1 MNRDSC
7 RHAVRPKDKT
17 VAKVEVE
24 EVGGE
29 GDEEEVRCHPCGGS
43 EEEET
48 GERFVKKMQSPLLP
62 SAKEIDEHN
71 LTHFPY
77 RSWCRHC
84 VRGRG
89 KEASHVKAQNEP
101 GDVPEFH
108 FDWCFPGEEEAF
120 KNLTV
125 LVGRMRGTRMTLSA
139 LMPSKSTGE
148 FASRRIMAF
157 LRECGCELSK
167 IIIKTDQEPAIL
179 SMIADVIKIRA
190 ERGGAE
196 TIPENS
202 PTYSHQSNGV
212 IERGVQSVEGIIRSI
227 RSALEERISEKL
239 NIGDAIWPWLIEYS
253 GYLLNRCEV
262 GKDGKT
268 AYERSKGKRAKISGI
283 EFGETVLWKRRPVGN
298 ALGKLAIL
306 WEDGVFL
313 GVKGT
318 TGELIIGAGD
328 GV

>member
-1 MNRDSC
+1 MNVNRDS
-7 RHAVRPKDKT
+7 REYAIRPYIKT
-17 VAKVEVE
+17 VAKIEVKEPSGDKEESAAVVE
-24 EVGGE
+24 E
-29 GDEEEVRCHPCGGS
+29 EEDLRCSPCEAT

-48 GERFVKKMQSPLLP
+48 GERHVKKMQSPLLP
-62 SAKEIDEHN
+62 STAEIDEHN

-89 KEASHVKAQNEP
+89 KEASHIKSRNEP

-125 LVGRMRGTRMTLSA
+125 LVGRMRGTRMTMST

-167 IIIKTDQEPAIL
+167 IIVKTDQEPAIL
-179 SMIADVIKIRA
+179 SMVGDIIKIRA
-190 ERGGAE
+190 DRGGAE

-227 RSALEERISEKL
+227 RSALEE
-239 NIGDAIWPWLIEYS
+239 
-253 GYLLNRCEV
+253 
-262 GKDGKT
+262 
-268 AYERSKGKRAKISGI
+268 
-283 EFGETVLWKRRPVGN
+283 
-298 ALGKLAIL
+298 
-306 WEDGVFL
+306 
-313 GVKGT
+313 
-318 TGELIIGAGD
+318 
-328 GV
+328 